1 MKVSSFVGQ
10 MIDGG
15 GTGRTVTVK
24 VHSAR
29 LQALLASQITAATQL
44 KQVPV
49 ADYLTSTPLFTM
61 AA

>member
-1 MKVSSFVGQ
+1 